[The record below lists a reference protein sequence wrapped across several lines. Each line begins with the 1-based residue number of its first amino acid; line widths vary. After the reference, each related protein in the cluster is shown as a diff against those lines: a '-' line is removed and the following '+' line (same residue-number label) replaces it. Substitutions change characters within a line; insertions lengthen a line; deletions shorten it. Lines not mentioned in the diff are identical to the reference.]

1 MDQDD
6 KSHIPDPIEENDEQ
20 RDSGSQAQDVA
31 DDARVRSTDLS
42 EDSERG
48 GKPNPAQII
57 PDDTPDLVER
67 MEAAGPYGM
76 GWPAPR
82 LATGPVRIVRCDVV
96 GTTHVRAIAA
106 GDDGA
111 SFKAMAFRSVDTPL
125 GQALLGAPRDR
136 RFWLAGRVK
145 IDNWNGNHATEMH
158 VDDLAPVEF

>member
-67 MEAAGPYGM
+67 MEEMNRSGRIDMDAYAGEPQM
-76 GWPAPR
+76 
-82 LATGPVRIVRCDVV
+82 
-96 GTTHVRAIAA
+96 
-106 GDDGA
+106 DDEE
-111 SFKAMAFRSVDTPL
+111 D
-125 GQALLGAPRDR
+125 
-136 RFWLAGRVK
+136 
-145 IDNWNGNHATEMH
+145 
-158 VDDLAPVEF
+158 